1 MDAVV
6 INQDLDNK
14 KCYSC
19 GKNFRTPAD
28 LIRHKN
34 RKTPCLI
41 REVPQNQIDNPNRC
55 IYCNKILSKKEHL
68 TRHITTCKIKNGGME
83 ILVDKVRHEQEI
95 RIMKEQIAMYQV
107 AQQQAEARAV
117 AAEQKAQQRDEML
130 IKTIQD
136 MNKKIDQFTDKKIE
150 PIIQQGNTT
159 TNVNA
164 PVNIDNSTNNIV
176 NAPTINVNINSYL
189 APDISSI
196 KITVDELLKTDGNFY
211 KFILE
216 KVYFNPGL
224 PENHSVYVPN
234 KKEKDLIVYDNCWEY
249 IREDGKL
256 YEVVKQIV
264 DTIHKSGT
272 VLQGQLHDI
281 LDYHDVKFLKLPPA
295 IQYMF
300 SQFNSLKFEGEET
313 LYDTAISRRDIV
325 GPTIKESGCKLIK

>member
-1 MDAVV
+1 MDVH
-6 INQDLDNK
+6 
-14 KCYSC
+14 KCYNC
-19 GKNFRTPAD
+19 GKNFKDEAHLD
-28 LIRHKN
+28 QHKK

-41 REVPQNQIDNPNRC
+41 REVPPDQINNPNRC
-55 IYCNKILSKKEHL
+55 IFCNKILSKKEHL
-68 TRHITTCKIKNGGME
+68 IRHVKTCKIKNGGME
-83 ILVDKVRHEQEI
+83 ILVDKVKYEQEI
-95 RIMKEQIAMYQV
+95 RILKEQA
-107 AQQQAEARAV
+107 AV
-117 AAEQKAQQRDEML
+117 ATEQNKMLLARMEEM
-130 IKTIQD
+130 Q
-136 MNKKIDQFTDKKIE
+136 KKIE
-150 PIIQQGNTT
+150 QLADRKLETSIINHT
-159 TNVNA
+159 VNA
-164 PVNIDNSTNNIV
+164 PVINNATTINNSTNIN
-176 NAPTINVNINSYL
+176 NASIININLNSYRN
-189 APDISSI
+189 PDISSI
-196 KITVDELLKTDGNFY
+196 KLTVEELLRSDGNFY

-234 KKEKDLIVYDNCWEY
+234 KKETELIVYDNCWEY